1 MTTRQLDEPAEL
13 SEDHDTRVR
22 HLGTWIEVL
31 VSSLLGMIASLV
43 LAVDAIAL
51 AIDPTADLSCN
62 ISAKISCGTVGS
74 SWQAS
79 LLGFPNAYLGLLAEP
94 VITTVAVAS
103 LGRVRFPRWFMLGA
117 QTVSSIG
124 FLFAYW
130 LFYQAY
136 FVIGALCP
144 WCLLITV
151 TTTLI
156 FFSFTRINVLD
167 GNFGPRPQQRLGR
180 MFRVYHIDT
189 VAAILVITVLAA
201 MVIYQYL

>member
-1 MTTRQLDEPAEL
+1 MTTQQLDDPAEL
-13 SEDHDTRVR
+13 SDEHDTRVR
-22 HLGTWIEVL
+22 HLGTWIEIL
-31 VSSLLGMIASLV
+31 VSSVLGMVASLV
-43 LAVDAIAL
+43 LAVDAVLL
-51 AIDPTADLSCN
+51 AADPTADLSCN
-62 ISAKISCGTVGS
+62 ISDKISCGAVGS

-79 LLGFPNAYLGLLAEP
+79 LLGFPNAFIGLLAEP

-117 QTVSSIG
+117 QAVSSIG
-124 FLFAYW
+124 FVFAYW

-156 FFSFTRINVLD
+156 FFSFTRINVID
-167 GNFGPRPQQRLGR
+167 GNFGPRLQHSLGR
-180 MFRVYHIDT
+180 MFRVYHLDA
-189 VAAILVITVLAA
+189 VAAILVITILAA

>member
-1 MTTRQLDEPAEL
+1 MATDLRDDPAEL
-13 SEDHDTRVR
+13 SEAHDTRVR

-31 VSSLLGMIASLV
+31 ASSLLGMVASLV
-43 LAVDAIAL
+43 LAVDAVIL
-51 AIDPTADLSCN
+51 AADPTADLSCN
-62 ISAKISCGTVGS
+62 LSDKISCGTVGS

-79 LLGFPNAYLGLLAEP
+79 LLGFPNAFLGLLAEP
-94 VITTVAVAS
+94 VITTIAVAS
-103 LGRVRFPRWFMLGA
+103 LSRVRFPRWFMLAA
-117 QTVSSIG
+117 QVVSSIG

-167 GNFGPRPQQRLGR
+167 GNFGPRLQERMGR
-180 MFRVYHIDT
+180 MFRVYHLDT
-189 VAAILVITVLAA
+189 VAAILVIAVLAA

>member
-1 MTTRQLDEPAEL
+1 MTTQQLDEPADV
-13 SEDHDTRVR
+13 SEDHDARVR

-31 VSSLLGMIASLV
+31 VSSLLGLVASLV
-43 LAVDAIAL
+43 LAADAIIL
-51 AIDPTADLSCN
+51 AADPTADLSCN

-79 LLGFPNAYLGLLAEP
+79 LLGFPNAFLGLMAEP
-94 VITTVAVAS
+94 VIITVAVAS
-103 LGRVRFPRWFMLGA
+103 LARVRFPRWFLLGA

-167 GNFGPRPQQRLGR
+167 GNFGPRLQQSLGR
-180 MFRVYHIDT
+180 MLRVYHLDT

>member
-1 MTTRQLDEPAEL
+1 MATDLRDDPAEL
-13 SEDHDTRVR
+13 SEAHDTRVR

-31 VSSLLGMIASLV
+31 ASSLLGMVASLV
-43 LAVDAIAL
+43 LAVDAVIL
-51 AIDPTADLSCN
+51 AADPTADLSCN
-62 ISAKISCGTVGS
+62 LSDKISCGTVGS

-79 LLGFPNAYLGLLAEP
+79 LLGFPNAFLGLLAEP
-94 VITTVAVAS
+94 VITTIAVAS
-103 LGRVRFPRWFMLGA
+103 LSRVRFPRWFMLAA
-117 QTVSSIG
+117 QVVSSIG

-167 GNFGPRPQQRLGR
+167 GNFGPGLQERMGR
-180 MFRVYHIDT
+180 MFRVYHLDT
-189 VAAILVITVLAA
+189 VAAILVIAVLAA

>member
-1 MTTRQLDEPAEL
+1 MATDLRDDPAEL
-13 SEDHDTRVR
+13 SEVHDTRVR

-31 VSSLLGMIASLV
+31 ASSLLGMVASLV
-43 LAVDAIAL
+43 LAVDAVIL
-51 AIDPTADLSCN
+51 AADPTADLSCN
-62 ISAKISCGTVGS
+62 LSDKISCGTVGS

-79 LLGFPNAYLGLLAEP
+79 LLGFPNAFLGLLAEP
-94 VITTVAVAS
+94 VITTIAVAS
-103 LGRVRFPRWFMLGA
+103 LSRVRFPRWFMLAA
-117 QTVSSIG
+117 QVVSSIG

-167 GNFGPRPQQRLGR
+167 GNFGPRLQERMGR
-180 MFRVYHIDT
+180 MFRVYHLDT
-189 VAAILVITVLAA
+189 VAAILVIAVLAA